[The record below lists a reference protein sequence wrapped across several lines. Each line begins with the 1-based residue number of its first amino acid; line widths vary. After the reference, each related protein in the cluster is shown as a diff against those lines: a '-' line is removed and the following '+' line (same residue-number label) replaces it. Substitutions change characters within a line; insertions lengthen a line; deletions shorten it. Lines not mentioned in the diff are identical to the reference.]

1 MKPEEDIETLEA
13 IKRILEA
20 DMKRIGNLR
29 DILQKLGRIEGQD
42 LNEKLDA

>member
-29 DILQKLGRIEGQD
+29 DTLQKLGIIEGKD